1 MKAMFSSLSLGV
13 AVLLACGCRSA
24 PPDPNAPPRYGEK
37 VQVISYDS
45 TPRPFNPNIQVFSG
59 YGAMQGRSRH
69 PIADLM
75 IVGWPND
82 QALIMNA
89 LIWRAKSLGAD
100 GVVLLPPRYAEF
112 VSVPF
117 GRVGRQFNFQ
127 AEAFVWPY
135 HIALPAPSPRP
146 VPAQG
151 SGMLPPTNPAPA
163 SDGSTPPPPASVP
176 APK

>member
-1 MKAMFSSLSLGV
+1 MFSSLCLGV
-13 AVLLACGCRSA
+13 TVLLACGCRST
-24 PPDPNAPPRYGEK
+24 PPDPNAPPRYADK

-75 IVGWPND
+75 KMGWPND

-100 GVVLLPPRYAEF
+100 GVVLLPPRFAAW
-112 VSVPF
+112 VSIPF

-135 HIALPAPSPRP
+135 HIALPAP
-146 VPAQG
+146 ATG
-151 SGMLPPTNPAPA
+151 SAPIGAPGVMSPTNPPPAP
-163 SDGSTPPPPASVP
+163 DVSTPPPPASVP